1 MTARERELTPNS
13 TATPTPEEKK
23 ADWREPKLTF
33 VEPVLT
39 KEGDLTELTADGFFG
54 TFIVS

>member
-1 MTARERELTPNS
+1 MTARHDEPKPTS
-13 TATPTPEEKK
+13 TGLPDAPEEK
-23 ADWREPKLTF
+23 ADWCEPKLTF

-54 TFIVS
+54 TFTF